1 MGISAGQALPAFAG
15 VRVSV
20 GQIDITRTLAKVE
33 DLLGKDR
40 SLSPAARAMFE
51 LLVTIIHLLVA
62 KLGLNSSNSSI
73 PPSQDPKR
81 KRGAKLKG
89 NGRKPGGQ
97 KGHPGTT
104 LEPVEDPDQTEPIAV
119 NRRTIPPG
127 HYKDAGYEAR
137 QVIDIVMTRWVIEYR
152 AEILEDAHGC
162 RFVAP
167 FPAGV
172 TRPVQYG
179 QGVKVQ
185 AVYTSQQ
192 QLIPYDRIRDYFWD
206 QCGIP
211 ISPGSIF
218 RFNQEAY
225 TLLEPFESFLVAKLV
240 QQLLLHADET
250 GIHINK
256 TLYWLHCLCNEN
268 WTLFFPHAK
277 RGGDA
282 IKAMGVLE
290 HFHGRLGHDHWKTYF
305 QFDCIHFLCNA
316 HHLRELEGAWE
327 QDGQR
332 WALKM
337 QLLLLEIHNASSQA
351 GGCLDQAATKSFRR
365 RYRNILTRGNTEC
378 PAAVSHNPK
387 RGRAP
392 QSKSRNLLDRLRD
405 FETETLRFMTDPLVP
420 FTNNQCENDL
430 RMTKVQQKI
439 SGCFRSLEGA
449 QIFCRVR
456 SYLSTCRKHNIQAT
470 EALQALFEGR
480 LSEIISRLE

>member
-1 MGISAGQALPAFAG
+1 M
-15 VRVSV
+15 SV
-20 GQIDITRTLAKVE
+20 GQIDVAKTLASVE
-33 DLLGKDR
+33 ALLAKDR
-40 SLSPAARAMFE
+40 SISPLVRGMME
-51 LLVTIIHLLVA
+51 LLVTIIQLLVA

-73 PPSQDPKR
+73 PPSQDPRR
-81 KRGAKLKG
+81 KRGGKPKTKP
-89 NGRKPGGQ
+89 NKRKPGGQ
-97 KGHPGTT
+97 KGHPGST
-104 LEPVEDPDQTEPIAV
+104 LEPVDDPDQIEPIAV
-119 NRRTIPPG
+119 DRRTIPPG
-127 HYKDAGYEAR
+127 QYTNAGYEAR
-137 QVIDIVMTRWVIEYR
+137 QVIDIVITRYVVEYR
-152 AEILEDAHGC
+152 AEILEDTHG
-162 RFVAP
+162 RQFVAQ
-167 FPAGV
+167 FPDGV
-172 TRPVQYG
+172 TRHVQYG

-211 ISPGSIF
+211 ISAGSIF

-225 TLLEPFESFLVAKLV
+225 TLLEPFESFLVGKLV

-282 IKAMGVLE
+282 IRAMGVLE
-290 HFHGRLGHDHWKTYF
+290 LFHGRLGHDHWKTYF

-316 HHLRELEGAWE
+316 HHLRELERAWV
-327 QDGQR
+327 QDGQW
-332 WALKM
+332 WAMKM
-337 QLLLLEIHNASSQA
+337 QLLLLEIHDATTKA
-351 GGCLDQAATKSFRR
+351 ADCLDEAAAKRFRS
-365 RYRNILTRGNTEC
+365 RYRNILTRGHSEC
-378 PAAVSHNPK
+378 PPAVSNNTA
-387 RGRAP
+387 RAA

-439 SGCFRSLEGA
+439 SGCFRSFEGA

-456 SYLSTCRKHNIQAT
+456 SYLSTCRKHHIQPT
-470 EALQALFEGR
+470 EALQTLFEGR
-480 LSEIISRLE
+480 LSEIITRLE

>member
-1 MGISAGQALPAFAG
+1 
-15 VRVSV
+15 VSIGKINV
-20 GQIDITRTLAKVE
+20 TETLARVE
-33 DLLGKDR
+33 ERLRNDP
-40 SLSPAARAMFE
+40 SISPAVRSMIE
-51 LLVTIIHLLVA
+51 LLVTIIQLLVA

-73 PPSQDPKR
+73 PPSQDAQR
-81 KRGAKLKG
+81 KRGAKPKG
-89 NGRKPGGQ
+89 NRRKRRPGGQ

-104 LEPVEDPDQTEPIAV
+104 LEPVDDPDHIEHIAV
-119 NRRTIPPG
+119 DRRTIPPG
-127 HYKDAGYEAR
+127 RYKIAGYEAR
-137 QVIDIVMTRWVIEYR
+137 QVIDIVIAPYVVEYR
-152 AEILEDAHGC
+152 AEILEDAQA
-162 RFVAP
+162 RQFVAP

-225 TLLEPFESFLVAKLV
+225 ILLKPFQSFLVSQLV

-256 TLYWLHCLCNEN
+256 TLYWLHCLCNEK
-268 WTLFFPHAK
+268 WTWFFPHAK
-277 RGGDA
+277 RGGEA

-290 HFHGRLGHDHWKTYF
+290 HFHGRLGHDHWKSYL
-305 QFDCIHFLCNA
+305 QFECIHFLCNA
-316 HHLRELEGAWE
+316 HHLRELERAWE

-332 WALKM
+332 WAWKM
-337 QLLLLEIHNASSQA
+337 QLLLREIHDATTKA
-351 GGCLDQAATKSFRR
+351 GGCLDEASAGHFRR
-365 RYRNILTRGNTEC
+365 RYRHILIRGDREC
-378 PAAVSHNPK
+378 PSAASHNSGTK
-387 RGRAP
+387 RAA
-392 QSKSRNLLDRLRD
+392 QTKARNLLDRLRD
-405 FETETLRFMTDPLVP
+405 FEVETLRFMTDPLVP

-439 SGCFRSLEGA
+439 SGCFRSFEGA

-456 SYLSTCRKHNIQAT
+456 SYLSTCRKHDIQPT
-470 EALQALFEGR
+470 EALQALFERR
-480 LSEIISRLE
+480 LPEIIARLE

>member
-1 MGISAGQALPAFAG
+1 MA
-15 VRVSV
+15 VSV
-20 GQIDITRTLAKVE
+20 DKINVTETLTNVE
-33 DLLGKDR
+33 NLLAKDR

-73 PPSQDPKR
+73 PPSQDPR
-81 KRGAKLKG
+81 RQRGAKRRNKDRK
-89 NGRKPGGQ
+89 RKPGGQ

-104 LEPVEDPDQTEPIAV
+104 LEPVDNPDQIENIAV
-119 NRRTIPPG
+119 DRRTIPPG
-127 HYKDAGYEAR
+127 QYKKTGYEAR
-137 QVIDIVMTRWVIEYR
+137 QVIDIFITKFVIEYR
-152 AEILEDAHGC
+152 AEILEGAAGHQ
-162 RFVAP
+162 FVAQ

-172 TRPVQYG
+172 TRHVQYG

-206 QCGIP
+206 QCGLP
-211 ISPGSIF
+211 ISPGTIF
-218 RFNQEAY
+218 RFNLEAY
-225 TLLEPFESFLVAKLV
+225 TLLEPFESFLIDKLV
-240 QQLLLHADET
+240 QQVLLHADET

-256 TLYWLHCLCNEN
+256 TLYWLHCLCNDK

-316 HHLRELEGAWE
+316 HHLRELERAWI

-332 WALKM
+332 WALNM
-337 QLLLLEIHNASSQA
+337 QWLLLAIHDATSKAS
-351 GGCLDQAATKSFRR
+351 GCLDEASAKQFRR
-365 RYRNILTRGNTEC
+365 RYRNILTRGDREC
-378 PAAVSHNPK
+378 PSVASNNVTAKRAA
-387 RGRAP
+387 
-392 QSKSRNLLDRLRD
+392 QTKSRNLLDRLRD
-405 FETETLRFMTDPLVP
+405 YETETLRFMTDPSVP

-439 SGCFRSLEGA
+439 SGCFRSFEGA

-456 SYLSTCRKHNIQAT
+456 SYLSTCRKHEIQPT
-470 EALQALFEGR
+470 EALQALFDGR

>member
-1 MGISAGQALPAFAG
+1 M
-15 VRVSV
+15 SV
-20 GQIDITRTLAKVE
+20 GKINVTSTLDNVE
-33 DLLGKDR
+33 DLLRKDR

-51 LLVTIIHLLVA
+51 LLVTIIQLLVA

-73 PPSQDPKR
+73 PPSQDQQR
-81 KRGAKLKG
+81 QRGAKSKRG
-89 NGRKPGGQ
+89 GHQRKPGGQ
-97 KGHPGTT
+97 KGHPGST
-104 LEPVEDPDQTEPIAV
+104 LERVDNPDQIENIV
-119 NRRTIPPG
+119 VDRRTLPPG
-127 HYKDAGYEAR
+127 PYKNAGYEAR
-137 QVIDIVMTRWVIEYR
+137 QVIDILITKFVIEYR
-152 AEILEDAHGC
+152 AEILQDADGHQ
-162 RFVAP
+162 VAAR

-179 QGVKVQ
+179 HGVKVQ

-225 TLLEPFESFLVAKLV
+225 SLLEPFESFLVSKLV
-240 QQLLLHADET
+240 LQLLLHADET

-256 TLYWLHCLCNEN
+256 TLYWLHCLCNER

-282 IKAMGVLE
+282 IKAMAVLE
-290 HFHGRLGHDHWKTYF
+290 HFRGRLGHDHWKTYF

-316 HHLRELEGAWE
+316 HHLRELERAWI

-332 WALKM
+332 WALNM
-337 QLLLLEIHNASSQA
+337 QSLLLEIHDATTKA
-351 GGCLDQAATKSFRR
+351 DGCVNPAAATRFRR
-365 RYRNILTRGNTEC
+365 RYRNILTRGDREC
-378 PAAVSHNPK
+378 PSAASLNSK
-387 RGRAP
+387 RVA
-392 QSKSRNLLDRLRD
+392 QSKSRNLLDRLRE
-405 FETETLRFMTDPLVP
+405 FEIETLRFMTDPLVP

-439 SGCFRSLEGA
+439 SGCFRSFEGA

-456 SYLSTCRKHNIQAT
+456 SYLSTCRKHDIQPT

>member
-1 MGISAGQALPAFAG
+1 
-15 VRVSV
+15 VSV
-20 GQIDITRTLAKVE
+20 GKINVSATIANVE
-33 DLLGKDR
+33 QRLGNDP
-40 SLSPAARAMFE
+40 SISPAVRAMIE
-51 LLVTIIHLLVA
+51 LLITIIQLLVA
-62 KLGLNSSNSSI
+62 KLGLNSANSSI
-73 PPSQDPKR
+73 PPSQDPQR
-81 KRGAKLKG
+81 QRGAKSQG
-89 NGRKPGGQ
+89 NGRKRKPGGQ
-97 KGHPGTT
+97 KGQPGTT
-104 LEPVEDPDQTEPIAV
+104 LEPVDNPDQIEDIAV
-119 NRRTIPPG
+119 DRRTIPPG
-127 HYKDAGYEAR
+127 RYKSAGYEAR
-137 QVIDIVMTRWVIEYR
+137 QVIDIVITRYVIEFR
-152 AEILEDAHGC
+152 AQILEDAHG
-162 RFVAP
+162 RQFVAP
-167 FPAGV
+167 FPSKV

-225 TLLEPFESFLVAKLV
+225 ILLEPFQSFLVGKLV

-282 IKAMGVLE
+282 IQAMGVLE

-305 QFDCIHFLCNA
+305 QFHCIHFLCNA
-316 HHLRELEGAWE
+316 HHLRELERAWE

-337 QLLLLEIHNASSQA
+337 QLLLLEIHDATTHA
-351 GGCLDQAATKSFRR
+351 GGCLDQAVAKSFRS
-365 RYRNILTRGNTEC
+365 RYRNILTRGNDEC
-378 PAAVSHNPK
+378 PAAVSHNTK
-387 RGRAP
+387 RARSA
-392 QSKSRNLLDRLRD
+392 QSKSRNLLDRLRN

-439 SGCFRSLEGA
+439 SGCFRSFEGA

-456 SYLSTCRKHNIQAT
+456 SYLSTCKKHDIQAT

-480 LSEIISRLE
+480 LSEIITRLE

>member
-1 MGISAGQALPAFAG
+1 M
-15 VRVSV
+15 SV
-20 GQIDITRTLAKVE
+20 GKIDVTKTLASVE
-33 DLLGKDR
+33 ALLAKDR
-40 SLSPAARAMFE
+40 SISPAVRGMIE
-51 LLVTIIHLLVA
+51 LLATIIHLLVA

-73 PPSQDPKR
+73 PPSQDPR
-81 KRGAKLKG
+81 RLRGAKPKAKG
-89 NGRKPGGQ
+89 RKRKPGGQ

-104 LEPVEDPDQTEPIAV
+104 LKPVDDPDHIEPIALD
-119 NRRTIPPG
+119 RRTIPPG
-127 HYKDAGYEAR
+127 SYQNAGYEAR
-137 QVIDIVMTRWVIEYR
+137 QVIDMVITRHVVEYR
-152 AEILEDAHGC
+152 AEILEDAHG
-162 RFVAP
+162 RQFAAP

-172 TRPVQYG
+172 TRPAQYG
-179 QGVKVQ
+179 KGVKVQ

-225 TLLEPFESFLVAKLV
+225 ILLEPFESFLVRKLV

-290 HFHGRLGHDHWKTYF
+290 YFHGRLGHDHWKTYF
-305 QFDCIHFLCNA
+305 QFDCVHFLCNA
-316 HHLRELEGAWE
+316 HHLRELERAWV
-327 QDGQR
+327 QDGQS
-332 WALKM
+332 WAMKM
-337 QLLLLEIHNASSQA
+337 RLLLLEIHDSTTKAD
-351 GGCLDQAATKSFRR
+351 GCLDEATAKRFRS
-365 RYRNILTRGNTEC
+365 RYRNILTRGNREC
-378 PAAVSHNPK
+378 PASHNATPK
-387 RGRAP
+387 RGRAA

-439 SGCFRSLEGA
+439 SGCFRSFEGA

-456 SYLSTCRKHNIQAT
+456 SYLSTCRKHDIQAT

-480 LSEIISRLE
+480 LSEIIARLE

>member
-1 MGISAGQALPAFAG
+1 MSIGK
-15 VRVSV
+15 
-20 GQIDITRTLAKVE
+20 IDVTQTLANVE
-33 DLLGKDR
+33 ALLAQDR
-40 SLSPAARAMFE
+40 SISPAVRGMMQ
-51 LLVTIIHLLVA
+51 LLATIINLLVA

-81 KRGAKLKG
+81 KRGAMPKG
-89 NGRKPGGQ
+89 NGRKRKPGGQ

-104 LEPVEDPDQTEPIAV
+104 LQPVEDPDHIENIAID
-119 NRRTIPPG
+119 RRTIPPG
-127 HYKDAGYEAR
+127 RYKNAGFEAR
-137 QVIDIVMTRWVIEYR
+137 QVLDIKITRYAVEYR
-152 AEILEDAHGC
+152 AEILEDAHG
-162 RFVAP
+162 RQFVAP
-167 FPAGV
+167 FPDGV
-172 TRPVQYG
+172 TRHVQYG
-179 QGVKVQ
+179 KGVKVQ

-225 TLLEPFESFLVAKLV
+225 LLLAPFESFLADKLLH
-240 QQLLLHADET
+240 QALLHADET
-250 GIHINK
+250 GVHINK
-256 TLYWLHCLCNEN
+256 TLFWLHCLCNEK
-268 WTLFFPHAK
+268 WTWFFPHAK

-290 HFHGRLGHDHWKTYF
+290 HFRGRLGHDHWKTYF
-305 QFDCIHFLCNA
+305 QFLCIHFLCNA
-316 HHLRELEGAWE
+316 HHLRELERASE

-332 WALKM
+332 WALNM
-337 QLLLLEIHNASSQA
+337 RLLLLEIHDATTQA
-351 GGCLDQAATKSFRR
+351 GGCLDETAANRFRS
-365 RYRNILTRGNTEC
+365 RYRNILTRGEREC
-378 PAAVSHNPK
+378 PPAASRNTAIK
-387 RGRAP
+387 RGRIA

-420 FTNNQCENDL
+420 FTNNQCESDL

-439 SGCFRSLEGA
+439 SGCFRSFEGA

-456 SYLSTCRKHNIQAT
+456 SYLSTCRKHDIQAT

-480 LSEIISRLE
+480 LSEIIDRLE

>member
-1 MGISAGQALPAFAG
+1 

-20 GQIDITRTLAKVE
+20 GQINITQTLAKVE
-33 DLLGKDR
+33 DLLGKDG

-81 KRGAKLKG
+81 KRGAKPKG

-104 LEPVEDPDQTEPIAV
+104 LKPVEDPDQTEPIAV
-119 NRRTIPPG
+119 DRRTIPPG
-127 HYKDAGYEAR
+127 QYKNAGYEAR
-137 QVIDIVMTRWVIEYR
+137 QVIDIVITRWVIEYR
-152 AEILEDAHGC
+152 AEILEDAHDR

-225 TLLEPFESFLVAKLV
+225 TLLEPFESFLVRKLV

-305 QFDCIHFLCNA
+305 QFDCSHFLCNA
-316 HHLRELEGAWE
+316 HHLRELERAWE

-337 QLLLLEIHNASSQA
+337 QLLLLETHDASSQA
-351 GGCLDQAATKSFRR
+351 DGCLDQAAAKSFRS

-378 PAAVSHNPK
+378 PVAVSHNAK

-439 SGCFRSLEGA
+439 SGCFRSFEGA

-456 SYLSTCRKHNIQAT
+456 SYLSTCRKHNIQPT

>member
-1 MGISAGQALPAFAG
+1 M
-15 VRVSV
+15 SV
-20 GQIDITRTLAKVE
+20 GQINVTETLRKVD
-33 DLLGKDR
+33 DLLRKDR
-40 SLSPAARAMFE
+40 TISPSARAMFE
-51 LLVTIIHLLVA
+51 LLVTIIQLLVA

-73 PPSQDPKR
+73 PPSQDPQR
-81 KRGAKLKG
+81 QRGAKSKSEG
-89 NGRKPGGQ
+89 RRRKPGGQ

-104 LEPVEDPDQTEPIAV
+104 LEPVGNPDQIENIAV
-119 NRRTIPPG
+119 DRRTIPPG
-127 HYKDAGYEAR
+127 HYRNVGYAAR
-137 QVIDIVMTRWVIEYR
+137 QVIDIVISRYVIEYR
-152 AEILEDAHGC
+152 AEILEDAHGHQ
-162 RFVAP
+162 FVAQ

-185 AVYTSQQ
+185 AVYISQQ

-211 ISPGSIF
+211 ISAGSIF
-218 RFNQEAY
+218 RFNQEADV
-225 TLLEPFESFLVAKLV
+225 LLEPFESFLVGKLV
-240 QQLLLHADET
+240 LQLLLHADET

-256 TLYWLHCLCNEN
+256 TLYWLHCLCNEK

-290 HFHGRLGHDHWKTYF
+290 RFHGRLGHDHWKTYF

-316 HHLRELEGAWE
+316 HHLRELERAWI

-337 QLLLLEIHNASSQA
+337 QFLLLEIHDATSKA
-351 GGCLDQAATKSFRR
+351 AGCLDEATAKRFRS
-365 RYRNILTRGNTEC
+365 RYRNILTRGDREC
-378 PAAVSHNPK
+378 PSAASGNATAK
-387 RGRAP
+387 RAA
-392 QSKSRNLLDRLRD
+392 QSKSRNLLDRLRE

-439 SGCFRSLEGA
+439 SGCFRSFEGA

-456 SYLSTCRKHNIQAT
+456 SYLSTCRKHDIQPT

-480 LSEIISRLE
+480 LSDIIARLE

>member
-1 MGISAGQALPAFAG
+1 
-15 VRVSV
+15 VSV
-20 GQIDITRTLAKVE
+20 GKINLSETLASVE
-33 DLLGKDR
+33 QRLRSDR
-40 SLSPAARAMFE
+40 SISPAVRAMIE
-51 LLVTIIHLLVA
+51 LLVTIIQLLVA

-73 PPSQDPKR
+73 PPSQDPQR
-81 KRGAKLKG
+81 KRGAKLNG
-89 NGRKPGGQ
+89 NRRKRKPGGQ

-104 LEPVEDPDQTEPIAV
+104 LESVEDPDQIENIAV
-119 NRRTIPPG
+119 DRRTIPPG
-127 HYKDAGYEAR
+127 SYRSAGYEAR
-137 QVIDIVMTRWVIEYR
+137 QVIDIIITKFVIEYR
-152 AEILEDAHGC
+152 AEILEDARG
-162 RFVAP
+162 RQFVAQ
-167 FPAGV
+167 FPTGL

-211 ISPGSIF
+211 ISAGSIF

-225 TLLEPFESFLVAKLV
+225 TLLEPFESFLVGKLV

-256 TLYWLHCLCNEN
+256 TLYWLHCLCNEK
-268 WTLFFPHAK
+268 WTLFFPHTK

-316 HHLRELEGAWE
+316 HHLRELERAWI
-327 QDGQR
+327 QDVQR

-337 QLLLLEIHNASSQA
+337 QLLLLEIHDATTKTS
-351 GGCLDQAATKSFRR
+351 GCLDEASAKNFRS
-365 RYRNILTRGNTEC
+365 RYRNILTRGDREC
-378 PAAVSHNPK
+378 PSAASNNTTAK
-387 RGRAP
+387 RPA
-392 QSKSRNLLDRLRD
+392 QTKSRNLLDRLRD
-405 FETETLRFMTDPLVP
+405 FETETLRFMSDPLVP

-439 SGCFRSLEGA
+439 SGCFRSFEGA

-456 SYLSTCRKHNIQAT
+456 SFLSTCRKHDIQST

>member
-1 MGISAGQALPAFAG
+1 M
-15 VRVSV
+15 SV
-20 GQIDITRTLAKVE
+20 GNIDVTKTLANVE
-33 DLLGKDR
+33 ALLAQDR
-40 SLSPAARAMFE
+40 SISPAVRGMME
-51 LLVTIIHLLVA
+51 LLTTIINLLVA
-62 KLGLNSSNSSI
+62 KMGLNSSNSSI
-73 PPSQDPKR
+73 PPSQDPRR
-81 KRGAKLKG
+81 KRGAKG
-89 NGRKPGGQ
+89 NGRKRKPGGQ

-104 LEPVEDPDQTEPIAV
+104 LQPVEDPDHIENIAID
-119 NRRTIPPG
+119 RRTIPPG
-127 HYKDAGYEAR
+127 RYRNAGFEAR
-137 QVIDIVMTRWVIEYR
+137 QVLDIKITRYAVEYR
-152 AEILEDAHGC
+152 AEILEDARG
-162 RFVAP
+162 RPFVAP
-167 FPAGV
+167 FPDGV
-172 TRPVQYG
+172 TRHVQYG
-179 QGVKVQ
+179 KGVKVQ

-225 TLLEPFESFLVAKLV
+225 ILLEPFESFLAGKLL
-240 QQLLLHADET
+240 QQPLLHADET

-268 WTLFFPHAK
+268 WTWFFPHAK

-290 HFHGRLGHDHWKTYF
+290 HFRGRLGHDHWKSYF
-305 QFDCIHFLCNA
+305 QFACIHFLCNA
-316 HHLRELEGAWE
+316 HHLRELDRAAE

-337 QLLLLEIHNASSQA
+337 RLLLLEINEATTQA
-351 GGCLDQAATKSFRR
+351 DGCLDETAAKSFLR
-365 RYRNILTRGNTEC
+365 RYRNILTRGDREC
-378 PAAVSHNPK
+378 PATSRGATVK
-387 RGRAP
+387 RGRIA

-405 FETETLRFMTDPLVP
+405 FETETLRFMSDPLVP

-456 SYLSTCRKHNIQAT
+456 SYLSTCRKHDIQPT

-480 LSEIISRLE
+480 LSDITARLE

>member
-1 MGISAGQALPAFAG
+1 M
-15 VRVSV
+15 SV
-20 GQIDITRTLAKVE
+20 GNIDVTRTLARVE
-33 DLLGKDR
+33 ALLAEDQ
-40 SLSPAARAMFE
+40 SISPAVRGMIE
-51 LLVTIIHLLVA
+51 LLATIINLLVA
-62 KLGLNSSNSSI
+62 KMGLNSSNSSV
-73 PPSQDPKR
+73 PPSQDPR
-81 KRGAKLKG
+81 RQRGAKLPV
-89 NGRKPGGQ
+89 NGPKRKPGGQ

-104 LEPVEDPDQTEPIAV
+104 LQPVDNPDHIENIAID
-119 NRRTIPPG
+119 RRTIPPG
-127 HYKDAGYEAR
+127 RYTSTDFEAR
-137 QVIDIVMTRWVIEYR
+137 QVIDIKITRHVIEYR
-152 AEILEDAHGC
+152 AEILKDAHGHQ
-162 RFVAP
+162 FTAP
-167 FPAGV
+167 FPQGV

-179 QGVKVQ
+179 KGVKVQ

-225 TLLEPFESFLVAKLV
+225 FLLEPFESFLVGKLL
-240 QQLLLHADET
+240 QQPLLHADET

-256 TLYWLHCLCNEN
+256 KLYWLHCLCNEN

-305 QFDCIHFLCNA
+305 QFVCIHFLCNA
-316 HHLRELEGAWE
+316 HHLRELERAAE

-332 WALKM
+332 WALNM
-337 QLLLLEIHNASSQA
+337 RVLLLEINTATTQA
-351 GGCLDQAATKSFRR
+351 GGCLDETAAKHFLR
-365 RYRNILTRGNTEC
+365 RYRNILTRGNSEC
-378 PAAVSHNPK
+378 PAASPNADVRP
-387 RGRAP
+387 GRVA

-439 SGCFRSLEGA
+439 SGCFRSFEGA

-456 SYLSTCRKHNIQAT
+456 SYLSTCRKHGIQAT
-470 EALQALFEGR
+470 EALQFLFEGR
-480 LSEIISRLE
+480 LAEIIARLE

>member
-1 MGISAGQALPAFAG
+1 
-15 VRVSV
+15 VSV
-20 GQIDITRTLAKVE
+20 GKINITQTFAKVE
-33 DLLGKDR
+33 GLLGKDR
-40 SLSPAARAMFE
+40 SISPAARAMFE

-73 PPSQDPKR
+73 PPSQDPHR
-81 KRGAKLKG
+81 QRGAKLKTKPDK
-89 NGRKPGGQ
+89 RKPGGQ

-104 LEPVEDPDQTEPIAV
+104 LEPVDDPDQIEPIAV
-119 NRRTIPPG
+119 DRRTIPPG
-127 HYKDAGYEAR
+127 QYKNAGHEAR
-137 QVIDIVMTRWVIEYR
+137 QVIDIVITRWVIEYR
-152 AEILEDAHGC
+152 AEILEDAHG
-162 RFVAP
+162 RQFVAQ

-225 TLLEPFESFLVAKLV
+225 SLLEPFESFLVRKLV

-316 HHLRELEGAWE
+316 HHLRELERAWV
-327 QDGQR
+327 QDGQW
-332 WALKM
+332 WAMKM
-337 QLLLLEIHNASSQA
+337 QLLLLEIHDATNQA
-351 GGCLDQAATKSFRR
+351 GGCLDEAAAKSFRS
-365 RYRNILTRGNTEC
+365 RYRNILTRGHSEC
-378 PAAVSHNPK
+378 PPTISNNTAGKRAA
-387 RGRAP
+387 

-405 FETETLRFMTDPLVP
+405 FQAETLRFMTDPLVP

-439 SGCFRSLEGA
+439 SGCFRSFEGA
-449 QIFCRVR
+449 LIFCRVR
-456 SYLSTCRKHNIQAT
+456 SYLSTCRKHDIQTT

-480 LSEIISRLE
+480 LSEIITRLE

>member
-1 MGISAGQALPAFAG
+1 
-15 VRVSV
+15 VSV
-20 GQIDITRTLAKVE
+20 GKINITQTLAKVE

-40 SLSPAARAMFE
+40 SISPAARAMFE
-51 LLVTIIHLLVA
+51 LLVTIVHLLVA

-73 PPSQDPKR
+73 PPSQDPHR
-81 KRGAKLKG
+81 QRGAKLKTKPDK
-89 NGRKPGGQ
+89 RKPGGQ

-104 LEPVEDPDQTEPIAV
+104 LERVDDPDQIEPIAV
-119 NRRTIPPG
+119 DRRTIPPG
-127 HYKDAGYEAR
+127 QYKNAGHEAR
-137 QVIDIVMTRWVIEYR
+137 QVIDIVITRWVIEYR
-152 AEILEDAHGC
+152 AEILEDAHG
-162 RFVAP
+162 RQFVAQ

-206 QCGIP
+206 QCGVP

-225 TLLEPFESFLVAKLV
+225 SLLEPFESFLVRKLV
-240 QQLLLHADET
+240 QQFLLHADET

-316 HHLRELEGAWE
+316 HHLRELEQAWV
-327 QDGQR
+327 QDGQW
-332 WALKM
+332 WAMKM
-337 QLLLLEIHNASSQA
+337 QLLLLEIHDATNQA
-351 GGCLDQAATKSFRR
+351 GGCLDEAAAKSFRS
-365 RYRNILTRGNTEC
+365 RYRNILTRGHSAC
-378 PAAVSHNPK
+378 PPAVSNNATAK
-387 RGRAP
+387 RAA
-392 QSKSRNLLDRLRD
+392 QSKSRNLLDRLRH
-405 FETETLRFMTDPLVP
+405 FEAETLRFMTDPLVP

-439 SGCFRSLEGA
+439 SGCFRSFEGA

-456 SYLSTCRKHNIQAT
+456 SYLSTCRKHDIQTT

-480 LSEIISRLE
+480 LSEIITRLE